1 MTSVDFYH
9 LTRTGP
15 EAALPRL
22 LGRTLD
28 ARQRA
33 VVLLRDPARVAEIS
47 RALWA
52 SQDPPWL
59 PHGSKATGEA
69 DLQPIWLT
77 TEDEVV
83 PNAARYLF
91 LLDGAESAHLAAF
104 ERVFDLFDGRDDAA
118 VQAAR
123 SRWVAAKAAGF
134 TLAYWQQRERGWE
147 RRKT

>member
-28 ARQRA
+28 AGQRA
-33 VVLLRDPARVAEIS
+33 FVLLRDPARIAAIS

-52 SQDPPWL
+52 SQHPPWL
-59 PHGSKATGEA
+59 PHGSALTGEA
-69 DLQPIWLT
+69 DLQPIWLA
-77 TEDEVV
+77 TEDEAP
-83 PNAARYLF
+83 PNGARYLF
-91 LLDGAESAHLAAF
+91 LLDGAESARLAAF
-104 ERVFDLFDGRDDAA
+104 ERVFDLFDGRDDPA

-123 SRWVAAKAAGF
+123 SRWTAAKAAGF

-147 RRKT
+147 RKM

>member
-9 LTRTGP
+9 LMRTGP

-28 ARQRA
+28 AGQRA
-33 VVLLRDPARVAEIS
+33 VVLLRDPARIAAIS
-47 RALWA
+47 KALWA

-59 PHGSKATGEA
+59 PHGSALTGEA
-69 DLQPIWLT
+69 DLQPIWLA
-77 TEDEVV
+77 TEDEEPP
-83 PNAARYLF
+83 PNGARYLF
-91 LLDGAESAHLAAF
+91 LLDGAESARLAEF
-104 ERVFDLFDGRDDAA
+104 ERVFDLFNGRDDAA

-123 SRWVAAKAAGF
+123 SRWTAAKAAGF

-147 RRKT
+147 RKM